1 MHEQTALKPLTI
13 VIAPDSFKGSL
24 SAVEAAAAMADG
36 VRDAG
41 LALVQPDIRLTLC
54 PMADGGEGTLDAIA
68 AVWGVEPC
76 TMLTVD
82 ALGRSRRARYA
93 LSADGH
99 TGLIEAAES
108 NGLPLV
114 ADVLAQPQR
123 ADTFGVGLLAREL
136 LDRQVDEIL
145 LCVGGSASTDGGT
158 GLLAGL
164 GVRFRDAAGVSVA
177 PGGAGL
183 VQITSIDLSGL
194 HPRARMVRWRV
205 AVDVNN
211 PLCGPTGA
219 AVVFGPQ
226 KGAQQSD
233 VAQLD
238 AGLAHLAAIV
248 RHETGENMQ
257 GRPGAGAAG
266 GMPATLV
273 PLLHADMVSGS
284 TLVADAVG
292 LAEKMASADLV
303 LTGEGSFD
311 SQSLGGKV
319 AVAVAGLAPAG
330 CPVVVIAGRVALSS
344 ADTAAS
350 GVTAAFSIA
359 GGPAT
364 LDDLQVHAAERVRE
378 TTAQAVTLF
387 LHSREHPSE
396 PQKFP

>member
-1 MHEQTALKPLTI
+1 MHDHPAVKPLSI

-24 SAVEAAAAMADG
+24 SAAEAAAAMADG
-36 VRDAG
+36 ARDAG
-41 LALVQPDIRLTLC
+41 LALGWPDLRLTLC

-68 AVWGVEPC
+68 AVWGALPR

-82 ALGRSRRARYA
+82 ALGRDRRARYA
-93 LSADGH
+93 TSTDGRI
-99 TGLIEAAES
+99 GLIEAAES

-114 ADVLAQPQR
+114 ADAPPQPQR
-123 ADTFGVGLLAREL
+123 ADTFGIGLLARQL
-136 LDRQVDEIL
+136 LDQQVDEIL

-158 GLLAGL
+158 GLLAAL
-164 GVRFRDAAGVSVA
+164 GVRFLDDVGVPVA

-183 VQITSIDLSGL
+183 ARIASIDLAGL
-194 HPRARMVRWRV
+194 HPHASVVRWRV

-211 PLCGPTGA
+211 PLCGPAGA
-219 AVVFGPQ
+219 AAVFGPQ
-226 KGAQQSD
+226 KGAQPRD
-233 VAQLD
+233 VAELD
-238 AGLAHLAAIV
+238 AGLAHLAALMLA
-248 RHETGENMQ
+248 ETGENMLD
-257 GRPGAGAAG
+257 RPGAGAAG

-273 PLLHADMVSGS
+273 PLLRAELVPGS

-292 LAEKMASADLV
+292 LARTLASADLV

-319 AVAVAGLAPAG
+319 PVAVARLAPAG
-330 CPVVVIAGRVALSS
+330 CPVVVIAGRVALPA

-364 LDDLQVHAAERVRE
+364 LDDLQTHAAERVRA
-378 TTAQAVTLF
+378 TTAHAVALF
-387 LHSREHPSE
+387 LHSRWSR
-396 PQKFP
+396 

>member
-1 MHEQTALKPLTI
+1 MHDHPALKPPTI

-24 SAVEAAAAMADG
+24 SAADAAAAMADG
-36 VRDAG
+36 ARDAG
-41 LALVQPDIRLTLC
+41 LALGRADIHLTLC

-68 AVWGVEPC
+68 AVWEVEPR

-82 ALGRSRRARYA
+82 ALGRSRPARYA
-93 LSADGH
+93 FSADGR

-114 ADVLAQPQR
+114 ANVFAQPQR

-136 LDRQVDEIL
+136 LDLQVDEIL

-164 GVRFRDAAGVSVA
+164 GVRFLDAAGVSVA

-183 VQITSIDLSGL
+183 AQITSIDLSGL

-211 PLCGPTGA
+211 PLCGPAGA
-219 AVVFGPQ
+219 AAVFGPQ
-226 KGAQQSD
+226 KGAQPSD

-248 RHETGENMQ
+248 FAATGENM
-257 GRPGAGAAG
+257 RDRSGAGAAG

-273 PLLHADMVSGS
+273 PLLGAELVIGS

-292 LAEKMASADLV
+292 LASKMASADLV

-319 AVAVAGLAPAG
+319 AVAVARLAPAG
-330 CPVVVIAGRVALSS
+330 CPVVVIAGRVELSS

-364 LDDLQVHAAERVRE
+364 LDDLQKHAAERVRE
-378 TTAQAVTLF
+378 TAAQAVALF
-387 LHSREHPSE
+387 LHSR
-396 PQKFP
+396 

>member
-1 MHEQTALKPLTI
+1 MNARPALKPLTM

-24 SAVEAAAAMADG
+24 SAAAAAAAMAAG
-36 VRDAG
+36 ARDAG
-41 LALVQPDIRLTLC
+41 LSQAQITLC

-68 AVWGVEPC
+68 AVWEVKPRS
-76 TMLTVD
+76 MLTVD
-82 ALGRSRRARYA
+82 ALGRSRQARYA
-93 LSADGH
+93 TSADGRI
-99 TGLIEAAES
+99 GLIEAAES

-114 ADVLAQPQR
+114 ADAAPQPQR

-136 LDRQVDEIL
+136 LEQNVEEIL

-164 GVRFRDAAGVSVA
+164 GARFLDAAGNSVL

-183 VQITSIDLSGL
+183 AQIESIDLAGL
-194 HPRARMVRWRV
+194 HPHARSVRWRV

-211 PLCGPTGA
+211 PLCGQAGA
-219 AVVFGPQ
+219 AAVFGPQ
-226 KGAQQSD
+226 KGAQPSD
-233 VAQLD
+233 IAQLD

-248 RHETGENMQ
+248 LGETGEDMTD
-257 GRPGAGAAG
+257 RPGAGAAG

-273 PLLHADMVSGS
+273 PLLHAELVPGS

-292 LAEKMASADLV
+292 LADKMVSADLV

-319 AVAVAGLAPAG
+319 AVAVARLAPAG
-330 CPVVVIAGRVALSS
+330 CPVVVIAGRVALPA

-364 LDDLQVHAAERVRE
+364 LDHLQEHAAERVRE
-378 TTAQAVTLF
+378 TTAQVVTLF
-387 LHSREHPSE
+387 LHSR
-396 PQKFP
+396 

>member
-1 MHEQTALKPLTI
+1 MNKQPALKPLTL

-24 SAVEAAAAMADG
+24 SAADAADAMAAG
-36 VRDAG
+36 ARDVV
-41 LALVQPDIRLTLC
+41 LALGLPGSLITVC

-68 AVWGVEPC
+68 AVWEVEPRSL
-76 TMLTVD
+76 LTVD
-82 ALGRSRRARYA
+82 ALGRSRLARYA
-93 LSADGH
+93 TSADGLI
-99 TGLIEAAES
+99 GLIEAAES

-114 ADVLAQPQR
+114 ADTAPQPQR

-136 LDRQVDEIL
+136 LDQNVEKIL

-164 GVRFRDAAGVSVA
+164 GARFLDAAGEIVA

-183 VQITSIDLSGL
+183 AQIESIDLAEL
-194 HPRARMVRWRV
+194 HPRARAVRWRV

-219 AVVFGPQ
+219 AAVFGPQ
-226 KGAQQSD
+226 KGAAPSD
-233 VAQLD
+233 IAELE

-248 RHETGENMQ
+248 LSETGEDMAD
-257 GRPGAGAAG
+257 RPGAGAAG

-273 PLLHADMVSGS
+273 PLLHAELVPGS

-292 LAEKMASADLV
+292 LPYKMTNADLV

-319 AVAVAGLAPAG
+319 AVAVARLAPAG
-330 CPVVVIAGRVALSS
+330 CPVVVIAGRVALPA

-364 LDDLQVHAAERVRE
+364 LDDLQRNAAARVRE
-378 TTAQAVTLF
+378 TTAQAVALF
-387 LHSREHPSE
+387 LGSRSLR
-396 PQKFP
+396 

>member
-1 MHEQTALKPLTI
+1 MHDRTALKPLTI

-24 SAVEAAAAMADG
+24 SAAEAAAAMAEG
-36 VRDAG
+36 ARDAG
-41 LALVQPDIRLTLC
+41 LALGRPDPQLILC

-68 AVWGVEPC
+68 AVWGVLPR

-82 ALGRSRRARYA
+82 ALGRSRWARYA
-93 LSADGH
+93 TSSDGR

-108 NGLPLV
+108 NGLPLT
-114 ADVLAQPQR
+114 ADAQPQPQR
-123 ADTFGVGLLAREL
+123 ADSFGVGLLAREL
-136 LDRQVDEIL
+136 LDEQVDEIL

-164 GVRFRDAAGVSVA
+164 GARFLDAAGKPVA

-183 VQITSIDLSGL
+183 AEIASIDLTGL
-194 HPRARMVRWRV
+194 HPRSREVSWRV

-211 PLCGPTGA
+211 PLCGTNGA
-219 AVVFGPQ
+219 AAVFGPQ
-226 KGAQQSD
+226 KGAQPND
-233 VAQLD
+233 VVELD

-248 RHETGENMQ
+248 LAETGENMQ

-273 PLLHADMVSGS
+273 PLLHAELVPGS

-292 LAEKMASADLV
+292 LADKMARADLV

-319 AVAVAGLAPAG
+319 AVAVARLAPTG
-330 CPVVVIAGRVALSS
+330 CPVVVIAGRVALSP

-350 GVTAAFSIA
+350 GVSAAFSIA

-364 LDDLQVHAAERVRE
+364 LDDLQEHAAQRLRE
-378 TTAQAVTLF
+378 TTAQVVSFF
-387 LHSREHPSE
+387 LQTH
-396 PQKFP
+396 

>member
-1 MHEQTALKPLTI
+1 MNDHPARKPLTI

-24 SAVEAAAAMADG
+24 SAAAAAAAMADG
-36 VRDAG
+36 ARDAAIALG
-41 LALVQPDIRLTLC
+41 LPQAQITLC

-68 AVWGVEPC
+68 AVWEVEPR

-82 ALGRSRRARYA
+82 ALGRSRLARYA
-93 LSADGH
+93 RSADGRI
-99 TGLIEAAES
+99 GLIEAAES

-114 ADVLAQPQR
+114 ADAAPQPQR
-123 ADTFGVGLLAREL
+123 ADTFGVGLIAREL
-136 LDRQVDEIL
+136 LDQNVEEIL
-145 LCVGGSASTDGGT
+145 LCVGGSASTDGGS
-158 GLLAGL
+158 GLLAAL
-164 GVRFRDAAGVSVA
+164 GARFLDAAGEIVA

-183 VQITSIDLSGL
+183 AQIKSIDLAGL
-194 HPRARMVRWRV
+194 HPHARAVRWRV

-219 AVVFGPQ
+219 AAVFGPQ
-226 KGAQQSD
+226 KGAAPSD
-233 VAQLD
+233 IAELD

-248 RHETGENMQ
+248 LGETGEDMTD
-257 GRPGAGAAG
+257 RPGAGAAG

-273 PLLHADMVSGS
+273 PLLRAELVPGS

-292 LAEKMASADLV
+292 LADKIANADLV

-319 AVAVAGLAPAG
+319 AVAVARLAPAG
-330 CPVVVIAGRVALSS
+330 CPVVVIAGRVALPA

-364 LDDLQVHAAERVRE
+364 LDDLQHHAAERVRD
-378 TTAQAVTLF
+378 TTAHAVALF
-387 LHSREHPSE
+387 LQSH
-396 PQKFP
+396 

>member
-1 MHEQTALKPLTI
+1 MNAQTALKPLTI

-24 SAVEAAAAMADG
+24 SAAEATAAMAHG
-36 VRDAG
+36 ARDAS
-41 LALVQPDIRLTLC
+41 LALGRPDAHLTLC
-54 PMADGGEGTLDAIA
+54 PMADGGEGTLAAIA
-68 AVWGVEPC
+68 AVWGVEPR

-82 ALGRSRRARYA
+82 ALGRSRQARYA
-93 LSADGH
+93 SSADGR

-114 ADVLAQPQR
+114 ADVPPQPQR
-123 ADTFGVGLLAREL
+123 ADSFGVGLLAREL
-136 LDRQVDEIL
+136 LDQHVDEIL

-164 GVRFRDAAGVSVA
+164 GVRFLDSAGVKIA

-183 VQITSIDLSGL
+183 AHLASIDLTGL
-194 HPRARMVRWRV
+194 HPRARAVRWRV

-219 AVVFGPQ
+219 AAVFGPQ
-226 KGAQQSD
+226 KGAQPTD

-248 RHETGENMQ
+248 LGETGENMRD
-257 GRPGAGAAG
+257 RPGAGAAG

-273 PLLHADMVSGS
+273 PLLHAELVPGS

-292 LAEKMASADLV
+292 LAHRMASAALV

-319 AVAVAGLAPAG
+319 VVAVARLAPAG
-330 CPVVVIAGRVALSS
+330 CPVVVIAGRVALSP

-364 LDDLQVHAAERVRE
+364 LDDLQKHAAERVRE
-378 TTAQAVTLF
+378 TTAHAVALF
-387 LHSREHPSE
+387 LRSR
-396 PQKFP
+396 

>member
-1 MHEQTALKPLTI
+1 MHDHPALKPSTI

-24 SAVEAAAAMADG
+24 SAADAADAMADG
-36 VRDAG
+36 ARDAG
-41 LALVQPDIRLTLC
+41 LALGRADIHLTLC

-68 AVWGVEPC
+68 AVWEVEPR

-82 ALGRSRRARYA
+82 ALGRSRPARYA
-93 LSADGH
+93 FSADGR

-114 ADVLAQPQR
+114 ADVFAQPQR

-136 LDRQVDEIL
+136 LDLQVDEIL

-164 GVRFRDAAGVSVA
+164 GVRFLDAAGVSVA

-183 VQITSIDLSGL
+183 AQITSIDLSGL

-211 PLCGPTGA
+211 PLCGPAGA
-219 AVVFGPQ
+219 AAVFGPQ
-226 KGAQQSD
+226 KGAQPSD
-233 VAQLD
+233 IAQLD

-248 RHETGENMQ
+248 FAATGENMRD
-257 GRPGAGAAG
+257 RPGAGAAG

-273 PLLHADMVSGS
+273 PLLGAELVIGS

-292 LAEKMASADLV
+292 LASKMASADLV

-311 SQSLGGKV
+311 SRSLGGKV
-319 AVAVAGLAPAG
+319 AVAVARLAPAG
-330 CPVVVIAGRVALSS
+330 CPVVVIAGRVELSS

-364 LDDLQVHAAERVRE
+364 LDDLQKHAAERVRE
-378 TTAQAVTLF
+378 TAAQAVALF
-387 LHSREHPSE
+387 LHSR
-396 PQKFP
+396 K

>member
-1 MHEQTALKPLTI
+1 MNGRPALKPLTI

-24 SAVEAAAAMADG
+24 SASAAAAAMADG
-36 VRDAG
+36 ARDAAI
-41 LALVQPDIRLTLC
+41 ALGQPQAQITLC

-76 TMLTVD
+76 TMPTVD
-82 ALGRSRRARYA
+82 ALGRSRLARYA
-93 LSADGH
+93 RSANGRV
-99 TGLIEAAES
+99 GLIEAAES

-114 ADVLAQPQR
+114 ADTAPQPQR
-123 ADTFGVGLLAREL
+123 ADTFGVGLLAWEL
-136 LDRQVDEIL
+136 LDQNVEEIL
-145 LCVGGSASTDGGT
+145 LCIGGSASTDGGT
-158 GLLAGL
+158 GLLAAL
-164 GVRFRDAAGVSVA
+164 GARFLDAAGEIVA

-183 VQITSIDLSGL
+183 AQIESIDLAGL
-194 HPRARMVRWRV
+194 HPHARAVRWRV

-219 AVVFGPQ
+219 AAVFGPQ
-226 KGAQQSD
+226 KGAAPSD
-233 VAQLD
+233 IAELD

-248 RHETGENMQ
+248 LGETGEDMTD
-257 GRPGAGAAG
+257 RPGAGAAG

-273 PLLHADMVSGS
+273 PLLRAELVPGS

-292 LAEKMASADLV
+292 LADKIANADLV

-319 AVAVAGLAPAG
+319 AVAVARLAPAG
-330 CPVVVIAGRVALSS
+330 CPVVVIAGRVSLPA

-364 LDDLQVHAAERVRE
+364 LDDLQHHAAERVRD
-378 TTAQAVTLF
+378 TTAQAVALF
-387 LHSREHPSE
+387 LQSH
-396 PQKFP
+396 

>member
-1 MHEQTALKPLTI
+1 MNGRTALKPLTL

-24 SAVEAAAAMADG
+24 SAADAADAMA
-36 VRDAG
+36 AG
-41 LALVQPDIRLTLC
+41 ARGACLALGLSEAQLTIC

-68 AVWGVEPC
+68 MVWGVTPRSL
-76 TMLTVD
+76 LTVD
-82 ALGRSRRARYA
+82 ALGRSRKARYTT
-93 LSADGH
+93 SADGLI
-99 TGLIEAAES
+99 GLIEAAES

-114 ADVLAQPQR
+114 ADAAPQPQR
-123 ADTFGVGLLAREL
+123 ADTFGVGLLALEL
-136 LDRQVDEIL
+136 LEQNVEEIL
-145 LCVGGSASTDGGT
+145 VCVGGSASTDGGT

-164 GVRFRDAAGVSVA
+164 GARFLDAAGTPVA

-183 VQITSIDLSGL
+183 ARIASIDLSEL
-194 HPRARMVRWRV
+194 HPRARSVRWRL

-219 AVVFGPQ
+219 AAVFGPQ
-226 KGAQQSD
+226 KGAQPRD
-233 VAQLD
+233 IAGLD

-248 RHETGENMQ
+248 LDMTGEDMTD
-257 GRPGAGAAG
+257 RPGAGAAG

-273 PLLHADMVSGS
+273 PLLRAELVPGS
-284 TLVADAVG
+284 ALVADAVG
-292 LAEKMASADLV
+292 LPHKMANADLV

-319 AVAVAGLAPAG
+319 AVAVARLAPAG
-330 CPVVVIAGRVALSS
+330 CPVVVIAGRVALSA

-364 LDDLQVHAAERVRE
+364 LDDLQQNAAARVRE
-378 TTAQAVTLF
+378 TTAHAVALF
-387 LHSREHPSE
+387 LHSR
-396 PQKFP
+396 

>member
-1 MHEQTALKPLTI
+1 MNGRPAVKPLTI

-24 SAVEAAAAMADG
+24 SAAAAAAAMADG
-36 VRDAG
+36 ACDAAIALG
-41 LALVQPDIRLTLC
+41 LPQAQITLC

-68 AVWGVEPC
+68 AVWGVEPR
-76 TMLTVD
+76 TMPTVD
-82 ALGRSRRARYA
+82 ALGRSRLAHYAR
-93 LSADGH
+93 STNGRV
-99 TGLIEAAES
+99 GLIEAAES

-114 ADVLAQPQR
+114 ADAAPQPQR

-136 LDRQVDEIL
+136 LDQNVEEIL
-145 LCVGGSASTDGGT
+145 LCIGGSASTDGGT
-158 GLLAGL
+158 GLLAAL
-164 GVRFRDAAGVSVA
+164 GARFLDAAGEIVA

-183 VQITSIDLSGL
+183 VQIESIDLAGL
-194 HPRARMVRWRV
+194 HPHARAVRWRV

-219 AVVFGPQ
+219 AAVFGPQ
-226 KGAQQSD
+226 KGASPSD
-233 VAQLD
+233 IAELD

-248 RHETGENMQ
+248 LDETGEDMTN
-257 GRPGAGAAG
+257 RPGAGAAG
-266 GMPATLV
+266 GIPATLV
-273 PLLHADMVSGS
+273 PLLCAELVPGS

-292 LAEKMASADLV
+292 LAEKIANADLV

-319 AVAVAGLAPAG
+319 AVAVARLAPAG
-330 CPVVVIAGRVALSS
+330 CPVVVIAGRVALPA

-364 LDDLQVHAAERVRE
+364 LDDLQQHAAERVRD
-378 TTAQAVTLF
+378 TTAHAVTLF
-387 LHSREHPSE
+387 LQSH
-396 PQKFP
+396 

>member
-1 MHEQTALKPLTI
+1 MHDHSAVKPLSI

-24 SAVEAAAAMADG
+24 SAADAAAAMADG
-36 VRDAG
+36 ARDAG
-41 LALVQPDIRLTLC
+41 LALGRPDLRLTLC

-68 AVWGVEPC
+68 AVWGVEPS

-82 ALGRSRRARYA
+82 ALGRSRQARYA
-93 LSADGH
+93 TSADGR

-108 NGLPLV
+108 NGLSLI
-114 ADVLAQPQR
+114 ADAPPQPQR
-123 ADTFGVGLLAREL
+123 ADTFGVGLLARQL
-136 LDRQVDEIL
+136 LGQRVDEIL

-164 GVRFRDAAGVSVA
+164 GVRFLDAAGAPVA
-177 PGGAGL
+177 PGGGGL
-183 VQITSIDLSGL
+183 ARIASIDLAGL
-194 HPRARMVRWRV
+194 HPHARAVRWRI

-211 PLCGPTGA
+211 PLCGPAGA
-219 AVVFGPQ
+219 AAVFGPQ
-226 KGAQQSD
+226 KGAQRHD
-233 VAQLD
+233 VAELD

-248 RHETGENMQ
+248 QGETGEDMTD
-257 GRPGAGAAG
+257 RPGAGAAG

-273 PLLHADMVSGS
+273 PLLQAKLVSGS
-284 TLVADAVG
+284 TLVADAMG
-292 LAEKMASADLV
+292 LARTMASADLV

-319 AVAVAGLAPAG
+319 AVAVARLAPAG
-330 CPVVVIAGRVALSS
+330 CPVVVIAGRVALSP

-364 LDDLQVHAAERVRE
+364 LDDLRAHATERVRE
-378 TTAQAVTLF
+378 TTAHAVALF
-387 LHSREHPSE
+387 VHSRT
-396 PQKFP
+396 FR

>member
-1 MHEQTALKPLTI
+1 MNGRTALKPLTL

-24 SAVEAAAAMADG
+24 SAADAADAMA
-36 VRDAG
+36 AG
-41 LALVQPDIRLTLC
+41 ARGACLTLGLPEARITLC

-68 AVWGVEPC
+68 AVWGVTPR

-93 LSADGH
+93 TSADGRI
-99 TGLIEAAES
+99 GLIEAAES

-114 ADVLAQPQR
+114 ADAVPQPQR

-136 LDRQVDEIL
+136 LDQNVEEIL
-145 LCVGGSASTDGGT
+145 VCVGGSASTDGGT
-158 GLLAGL
+158 GLLTGL
-164 GVRFRDAAGVSVA
+164 GARFLDAAGTPVA

-183 VQITSIDLSGL
+183 ARIALIDLSEL
-194 HPRARMVRWRV
+194 HPRARTVRWRL

-219 AVVFGPQ
+219 AAVFGPQ
-226 KGAQQSD
+226 KGAQPRD
-233 VAQLD
+233 VAELD

-248 RHETGENMQ
+248 LDMTGEDMTD
-257 GRPGAGAAG
+257 RPGAGAAG

-273 PLLHADMVSGS
+273 PLLRAELVPGS

-292 LAEKMASADLV
+292 LPHKMANADLV

-319 AVAVAGLAPAG
+319 AVAVARLAPAG
-330 CPVVVIAGRVALSS
+330 CPVVVIAGRVALSA

-350 GVTAAFSIA
+350 GVAAAFSIA

-364 LDDLQVHAAERVRE
+364 LDDLQQNAAARVRE
-378 TTAQAVTLF
+378 TTAHAVALF
-387 LHSREHPSE
+387 LHSR
-396 PQKFP
+396 

>member
-1 MHEQTALKPLTI
+1 MHDRPALKPLTI

-24 SAVEAAAAMADG
+24 SAADAAAAMADG
-36 VRDAG
+36 AREAG
-41 LALVQPDIRLTLC
+41 RALGRCDLRVTLC

-68 AVWGVEPC
+68 AVWGVEPR

-93 LSADGH
+93 TSADGRS
-99 TGLIEAAES
+99 GIIEAAES

-114 ADVLAQPQR
+114 ADVPAQPLR
-123 ADTFGVGLLAREL
+123 ADSYGVGLLAREL
-136 LDRQVDEIL
+136 LDQEVDEIL

-164 GVRFRDAAGVSVA
+164 GVRFRDAAGEIIA

-183 VQITSIDLSGL
+183 AGLESIDLAGM
-194 HPRARMVRWRV
+194 HPRAHLVRWRV

-211 PLCGPTGA
+211 PLCGPSGA
-219 AVVFGPQ
+219 AAVFGPQ
-226 KGAQQSD
+226 KGARPRD
-233 VAQLD
+233 VAELD
-238 AGLAHLAAIV
+238 AGLARLAAIV
-248 RHETGENMQ
+248 LAATGANRLD
-257 GRPGAGAAG
+257 RPGAGAAG

-273 PLLHADMVSGS
+273 PLLNAELVPGS
-284 TLVADAVG
+284 TLVAHAVG
-292 LAEKMASADLV
+292 LAEKMASANLV

-319 AVAVAGLAPAG
+319 AVAVARLAPAG
-330 CPVVVIAGRVALSS
+330 CPVVVIAGRVALSP

-364 LDDLQVHAAERVRE
+364 LDDLQAHAADRVRE
-378 TTAQAVTLF
+378 TTAHAVALF
-387 LHSREHPSE
+387 LRSR
-396 PQKFP
+396 

>member
-1 MHEQTALKPLTI
+1 MHGLPALKPPTI

-24 SAVEAAAAMADG
+24 SAAAAAVAMADG
-36 VRDAG
+36 ARDAG
-41 LALVQPDIRLTLC
+41 LSLGRADIHLTLC

-68 AVWGVEPC
+68 AVWGVEPR
-76 TMLTVD
+76 TLLTVD
-82 ALGRSRRARYA
+82 ALGRSRLARYA
-93 LSADGH
+93 ASADGR

-114 ADVLAQPQR
+114 ADVFAQPQR

-136 LDRQVDEIL
+136 LDLQVDEIL

-164 GVRFRDAAGVSVA
+164 GVRFLDAAGASVV

-183 VQITSIDLSGL
+183 AQIASIDLSGL

-211 PLCGPTGA
+211 PLCGPAGA
-219 AVVFGPQ
+219 AAVFGPQ

-238 AGLAHLAAIV
+238 AGLAHLSAIV
-248 RHETGENMQ
+248 FAATGENMRD
-257 GRPGAGAAG
+257 RPGAGAAG

-273 PLLHADMVSGS
+273 PLLRAELVVGS

-292 LAEKMASADLV
+292 LAPKMASADLV

-319 AVAVAGLAPAG
+319 AVAVARLAPAG
-330 CPVVVIAGRVALSS
+330 CPVVVIAGRVELSS
-344 ADTAAS
+344 ADIAAS

-364 LDDLQVHAAERVRE
+364 LDALQKHAAERVRE
-378 TTAQAVTLF
+378 TAAQAVALF
-387 LHSREHPSE
+387 LHSRTYHPE
-396 PQKFP
+396 P